1 MLPFARDQFLA
12 VFAAYNQSIWPAQ
25 LFALALG
32 VAIIYAVVR
41 QTKSA
46 GVLVSLGLGAMWLWT
61 GLFYHLAFFSS
72 INGAAYVFGAGFLLQ
87 GLLFLRA
94 AARRDLEYGD
104 APPLRTYVGYF
115 LAGYAVVLYP
125 LIGFFLG
132 HDVFALPAFG
142 VTPCPVTIFTFG
154 VLLLATRRV
163 PVALLVVPLLWSL
176 IGGSAAF
183 LLDIPQDWMLLVSG
197 VASLALLTMLDRDR
211 RPLPRQTSGAP

>member
-1 MLPFARDQFLA
+1 MLPFSRDQFLA

-25 LFALALG
+25 ILALALG
-32 VAIIYAVVR
+32 VAIIYAIVR
-41 QTKSA
+41 QTRSA

-104 APPLRTYVGYF
+104 APRLRTYVGYF
-115 LAGYAVVLYP
+115 LLTYAVVLYP
-125 LIGFFLG
+125 LIGIFFG
-132 HDVFALPAFG
+132 HCLAELPAFG

-163 PVALLVVPLLWSL
+163 PVVLLVVPLLWSL

-197 VASLALLTMLDRDR
+197 VVTLILIRRIDGARTTDEHLAAR
-211 RPLPRQTSGAP
+211 

>member
-1 MLPFARDQFLA
+1 MLPFSRDQFLA

-25 LFALALG
+25 LLALALG

-41 QTKSA
+41 QTKWA
-46 GVLVSLGLGAMWLWT
+46 GVLASLGLGAMWLWT

-94 AARRDLEYGD
+94 ATRRDLEFGN
-104 APPLRTYVGYF
+104 APRFRNYVGYF
-115 LAGYAVVLYP
+115 LLTYAVVLYP
-125 LIGFFLG
+125 LIGIFFG
-132 HDVFALPAFG
+132 HSLAELPAFG

-163 PVALLVVPLLWSL
+163 PVVLLVVPLLWSL

-183 LLDIPQDWMLLVSG
+183 LLDIPQDWLLLVSG
-197 VASLALLTMLDRDR
+197 VASLALLTILDRER
-211 RPLPRQTSGAP
+211 TRPPRKTPAAP